1 VIHRLSLRG
10 RLLLAV
16 GAIVVV
22 ALAIADVAVY
32 VSFRSYLFGS
42 TDAALEAAHVPLQ
55 AEAVNPADL
64 KGALRL
70 PPIPR
75 GITFSSSL
83 FCAIGREGAP
93 GMFIEVRSSKG
104 AAVNGA
110 KCAAYVAGS
119 KSYEPKIPTVITGFE
134 PDKSEFNQLTA
145 YFTTRSTASNGPDFR
160 VRASRLSNGDLL
172 LVAQPISGI
181 GSALRRLLALEA
193 LITIGVLLAA
203 IALGRALVLVG
214 LRPLRDVERTADA
227 ITAGDLAE
235 RIPVENPR
243 SEVGHLATALNVM
256 LERIHETV
264 TELSASENRSRRFVA
279 DASHELR
286 TPLAAVSAYAQA
298 FQQGAAQDPND
309 LARVID
315 GIGRESARMIR
326 LVEDLLLLAR
336 LDEHELVEPEP
347 VELVG
352 LVAEAIET
360 ALAVASAWP
369 IHLDADEAVEVI
381 GDRVALRQII
391 DNLLSNVRAHTPP
404 RTTATVR
411 VASNSGDAIIEVADD
426 GPGIDEENAVAVF
439 ERFFRAD
446 PSRARATGGAGLGL
460 AIVAAIAAAHG
471 GRVEVH
477 YREPSGACF
486 TVHLPSAAP
495 SPPTAE
501 ETVPSTPDWR

>member
-32 VSFRSYLFGS
+32 VSFRSYLYGS
-42 TDAALEAAHVPLQ
+42 TDAALEAAHLPLQ

-70 PPIPR
+70 PPIPK

-93 GMFIEVRSSKG
+93 GMFIEVRSAKG

-119 KSYEPKIPTVITGFE
+119 KSYEPEIPTVITGFE

-145 YFTTRSTASNGPDFR
+145 YFTTTSTASNGPDFR
-160 VRASRLSNGDLL
+160 VRASRLSDGNVL
-172 LVAQPISGI
+172 LVAQPISGVA
-181 GSALRRLLALEA
+181 SSLRRLLALEA

-203 IALGRALVLVG
+203 IALGRTLVLVG

-227 ITAGDLAE
+227 ITAGDLTE

-243 SEVGHLATALNVM
+243 SEVGHVATALNVM

-298 FQQGAAQDPND
+298 FQQGAAQNPDD
-309 LARVID
+309 LARVIN
-315 GIGRESARMIR
+315 GIGRESARMVR

-336 LDEHELVEPEP
+336 LDEHELVESEAT
-347 VELVG
+347 ELVG
-352 LVAEAIET
+352 LVAEAIDT

-404 RTTATVR
+404 GTTTMVR
-411 VASNSGDAIIEVADD
+411 VSSDSSDGIIEVADD
-426 GPGIDEENAVAVF
+426 GPGIDEEHAAAIF
-439 ERFFRAD
+439 ERFFRSD

-460 AIVAAIAAAHG
+460 AIVAATAAAHG
-471 GRVEVH
+471 GRVSVH
-477 YREPSGACF
+477 SREPSGAEF
-486 TVHLPSAAP
+486 TVHLPLAAP
-495 SPPTAE
+495 SL
-501 ETVPSTPDWR
+501 STTEDAASPARDGR

>member
-1 VIHRLSLRG
+1 MIHRLSLRG

-22 ALAIADVAVY
+22 ALAIADIAVY
-32 VSFRSYLFGS
+32 ASFRSYLFGS

-104 AAVNGA
+104 TAVKGA
-110 KCAAYVAGS
+110 KCAAYLAGS
-119 KSYEPKIPTVITGFE
+119 KSYEPAIPRVISGFA
-134 PDKSEFNQLTA
+134 PDRSEFNQLTA
-145 YFTTRSTASNGPDFR
+145 YFTTTPTASNGPDFR

-172 LVAQPISGI
+172 LVAEPISGI
-181 GSALRRLLALEA
+181 ASSLHRLLALEA
-193 LITIGVLLAA
+193 LITSGVLLAA

-227 ITAGDLAE
+227 ITAGDLTE

-243 SEVGHLATALNVM
+243 SEVGHVATALNIM

-298 FQQGAAQDPND
+298 FQQGAAEDPDD

-336 LDEHELVEPEP
+336 LDEHELVESEP
-347 VELVG
+347 IELVG

-360 ALAVASAWP
+360 ALAVASEWP
-369 IHLDADEAVEVI
+369 IYLEADEAVEVI
-381 GDRVALRQII
+381 GDRVAMRQII

-404 RTTATVR
+404 GTIATVR
-411 VASNSGDAIIEVADD
+411 VLGDAGNAIIEVSDD
-426 GPGIDEENAVAVF
+426 GPGIDEEYAATVF
-439 ERFFRAD
+439 ERFFRTD
-446 PSRARATGGAGLGL
+446 PSRTRATGGAGLGL

-471 GRVEVH
+471 GRVEVSSH
-477 YREPSGACF
+477 EPSGTCF
-486 TVHLPSAAP
+486 TVYLPLAP
-495 SPPTAE
+495 
-501 ETVPSTPDWR
+501 PSLTTTEDADLPRD

>member
-1 VIHRLSLRG
+1 MIRRLSLRG

-22 ALAIADVAVY
+22 ALAIADVSVY
-32 VSFRSYLFGS
+32 ASFRSYLFGS

-93 GMFIEVRSSKG
+93 GMFIEVRSAKG

-110 KCAAYVAGS
+110 KCLAYVAGS
-119 KSYEPKIPTVITGFE
+119 KSYEPAIPKVITGFE
-134 PDKSEFNQLTA
+134 PDKSQFGQLTA
-145 YFTTRSTASNGPDFR
+145 YFTTTSTVSKGPAFR
-160 VRASRLSNGDLL
+160 VRASRLSDGNLL
-172 LVAQPISGI
+172 LVAQPISGVA
-181 GSALRRLLALEA
+181 SSLRRLLALEA
-193 LITIGVLLAA
+193 LITIVVLLAA

-214 LRPLRDVERTADA
+214 LRPLRDVERTANA

-243 SEVGHLATALNVM
+243 SEVGHVATALNVM

-298 FQQGAAQDPND
+298 FQQGAAQDPDD

-336 LDEHELVEPEP
+336 LDEHELVESEP
-347 VELVG
+347 IELVG
-352 LVAEAIET
+352 LVAEAIDT
-360 ALAVASAWP
+360 ALAVTSAWSF
-369 IHLDADEAVEVI
+369 HLDADEAVEVI

-404 RTTATVR
+404 GTTATVR
-411 VASNSGDAIIEVADD
+411 VTSDLGDAIIEVSDE
-426 GPGIDEENAVAVF
+426 GPGLDEKSAVAVF

-446 PSRARATGGAGLGL
+446 TSRARATGGSGLGL

-471 GRVEVH
+471 GRVEAH
-477 YREPSGACF
+477 PHEPSGVSF
-486 TVHLPSAAP
+486 TVYLPLAAP
-495 SPPTAE
+495 SPTTTQETASPTR
-501 ETVPSTPDWR
+501 DRR